1 MGKLPTGSLMGG
13 GLPPDGHEQVQ
24 IGGGLPPEPQ
34 RELASLIASGVDEL
48 VIPIRKRE
56 PISIVW

>member
-1 MGKLPTGSLMGG
+1 MEDFLNFLDCHFARS
-13 GLPPDGHEQVQ
+13 D
-24 IGGGLPPEPQ
+24 
-34 RELASLIASGVDEL
+34 D